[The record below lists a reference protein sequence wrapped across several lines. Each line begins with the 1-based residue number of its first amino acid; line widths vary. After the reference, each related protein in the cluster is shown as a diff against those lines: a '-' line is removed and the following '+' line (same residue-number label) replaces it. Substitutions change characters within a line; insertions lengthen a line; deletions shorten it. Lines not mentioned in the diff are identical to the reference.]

1 MSATLPSNRVAAYG
15 VGILLLSHQTDCAPA
30 YIAHDNLCRAP
41 HPPIS
46 ADDPFS
52 TLQCTLT
59 HRRGADATGTS
70 RRDADVS
77 RHEPVR
83 QLELTGDT

>member
-1 MSATLPSNRVAAYG
+1 MSATWPSDWVAAYED
-15 VGILLLSHQTDCAPA
+15 ITFLPSHQADCAPA

-59 HRRGADATGTS
+59 HRRGADATGTN
-70 RRDADVS
+70 RRDTDVS

-83 QLELTGDT
+83 QLELTGGA